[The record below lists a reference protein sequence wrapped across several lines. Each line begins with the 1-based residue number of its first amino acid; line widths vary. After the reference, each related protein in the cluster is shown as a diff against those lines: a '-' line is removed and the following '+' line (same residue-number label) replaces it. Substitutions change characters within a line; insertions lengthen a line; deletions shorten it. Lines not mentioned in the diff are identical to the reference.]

1 LEDDDVIVVPG
12 PSSPKVGE
20 RVAQII
26 GAKKVGVDYKNFP
39 DGESYIRLTGSMRG
53 EEVVLVHTTYPQPD
67 KRVLELLLLIDTL
80 KDLGAAKVKV
90 VVPYMAYSRQDTRF
104 RDGEAVSIN
113 TILRLIE
120 AAGADEFYTV
130 DIHKEFSLG
139 GFKIKAKNLHATG
152 VIADHLK
159 GMGLKKP
166 YILSPDKGALDIAKR
181 IGKSMGAEY
190 GNLEKTRDR
199 ITGVITVNGD
209 RVDAEGRD
217 VVIIDDLISTGG
229 TIANACKIL
238 KDGGARRVI
247 AVCTHPLLVAGAYE
261 RMKGAGLDEVLGTD
275 TVESEISK
283 ISVAPLIAKEF
294 R

>member
-1 LEDDDVIVVPG
+1 MIVVSG

-39 DGESYIRLTGSMRG
+39 DGESYVRLTEGVKG

-80 KDLGAAKVKV
+80 KDLGATKARV

-113 TILRLIE
+113 TIFRLIE

-139 GFKIKAKNLHATG
+139 EFKIKAKNLYATE

-159 GMGLKKP
+159 GMGLNEP
-166 YILSPDKGALDIAKR
+166 YILSPDEGALDIAR
-181 IGKSMGAEY
+181 RVGEGLGAEY
-190 GNLEKTRDR
+190 GNFEKARDR
-199 ITGVITVNGD
+199 ITGAITVKGD
-209 RVDAEGRD
+209 RVDARGRD
-217 VVIIDDLISTGG
+217 VVITDDLISTGG

-238 KDGGARRVI
+238 KDAGAKRVI

-275 TVESEISK
+275 TVESEVSK